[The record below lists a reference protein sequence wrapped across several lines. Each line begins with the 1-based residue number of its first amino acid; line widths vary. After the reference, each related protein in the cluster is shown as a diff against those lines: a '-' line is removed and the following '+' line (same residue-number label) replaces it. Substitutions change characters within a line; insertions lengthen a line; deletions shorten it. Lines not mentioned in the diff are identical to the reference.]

1 MWVKHETI
9 KKKIKSRLS
18 CTDIKKKCKIET
30 MMVFFNFIQPVVLF
44 KYENILFD
52 HFYNDVTNHY
62 GNNVNPS
69 SDNF

>member
-1 MWVKHETI
+1 
-9 KKKIKSRLS
+9 
-18 CTDIKKKCKIET
+18 